1 MSAFEKSGITK
12 NMMNSVTF
20 GRREL
25 STRYEEDDLN
35 QQVVGEII
43 ENILPLHIDNVNE
56 INYLKGYY
64 KGRQDIF
71 GKVKDVRPE
80 INNMIVEN
88 NAYHIVEFKK
98 GYVFGDPIQYV
109 QRSDTEKSELD
120 LFNQYMYQN
129 NQSCL
134 Q

>member
-12 NMMNSVTF
+12 KMMNSVTF

-64 KGRQDIF
+64 KGKQDIF
-71 GKVKDVRPE
+71 GKVKNVRPE

-98 GYVFGDPIQYV
+98 GYAFGDPIQYV
-109 QRSDTEKSELD
+109 QRSDTKKK
-120 LFNQYMYQN
+120 N
-129 NQSCL
+129 
-134 Q
+134 